1 MISIKDRQHAVQLIA
16 NACKDGSTLTAA
28 CDVIGISIRTHQRWI
43 QAGEITAD
51 KRPFAVRPVPANA
64 LTVEE
69 EAEILK
75 QCHRDEF
82 ADLPPD
88 QIVVRLMDEEQ
99 RYIAS
104 VSSFYRVLRKHG
116 QLAHRGRAKARKSQ
130 PAPTTHTAIA
140 PNQVWSWDC
149 TWLPGPA
156 KGTYYYLVMI
166 LDIFSRKV
174 VGWEAFLGESAA
186 NSRTVIERAVLAENI
201 VGQPLVLHAD
211 NGSPFKGA
219 TLLEKLRDLQIQ
231 PSFSRPRVSNDN
243 AFFEALFRTCKYV
256 PNYPANGFADLTEA
270 QQWVHGFVQWYNHEH
285 RHSAIRFV
293 TPMQRH
299 TGEDKAILANRHALN
314 LAARAA
320 HPERWR
326 GDTRNWAP
334 GTLVSLNPE
343 RTVVTDAVR
352 MAA

>member
-1 MISIKDRQHAVQLIA
+1 MISIEDRQHAVQLIA
-16 NACKDGSTLTAA
+16 DACEDGSTLTAA
-28 CDVIGISIRTHQRWI
+28 CDVIGISIRTHQRWV
-43 QAGEITAD
+43 QTGEITAD
-51 KRPFAVRPVPANA
+51 RRPLAERPVPANA
-64 LTVEE
+64 LTAEE
-69 EAEILK
+69 ESEILK

-130 PAPTTHTAIA
+130 PAPTTHTATA

-243 AFFEALFRTCKYV
+243 AFSEALFRTCKYV
-256 PNYPANGFADLTEA
+256 PNYPANGFADLTAA

-299 TGEDKAILANRHALN
+299 TGEDKVILAKRHALN

-320 HPERWR
+320 HPERWS
-326 GDTRNWAP
+326 GDTRNWEP

-343 RTVVTDAVR
+343 RNVVTEPVR